1 MAERK
6 LSGCELW
13 PVPGFLAQG
22 ALKTRTGSAPVA
34 LAGPRDSEAA
44 VIVAGTSAPVVQGIA
59 AHAARKGLAV
69 FALGGRAGDDADDI
83 LAAAVELALLRGSE
97 RIGFC
102 VHGSWT
108 EPSLRV
114 APALVEVLAVLDP
127 DPVDPS
133 TDPERLRGIPLW
145 IATGTDA
152 APAAQALHARARHP
166 RSLIELPSVP
176 ALQHAVNDVAAEIV
190 PFLRHGLRRR

>member
-1 MAERK
+1 MAGRK

-22 ALKTRTGSAPVA
+22 ALRTASGSAPVA
-34 LAGPRDSEAA
+34 LAGPRNAEAA
-44 VIVAGTSAPVVQGIA
+44 VIVAGASAPVVQGLA
-59 AHAARKGLAV
+59 AHAARQGLAV
-69 FALGGRAGDDADDI
+69 FALGGRAGHDAQDV
-83 LAAAVELALLRGSE
+83 LAAAGELALMRGVE
-97 RIGFC
+97 RVGLC
-102 VHGSWT
+102 VHGGWA
-108 EPSLRV
+108 EPGLRV
-114 APALVEVLAVLDP
+114 APALAEVLAVLDP

-133 TDPERLRGIPLW
+133 VDPERLRGIPLW
-145 IATGTDA
+145 IATGTAA

-166 RSLIELPSVP
+166 RSLIELPAVP